1 MRVQL
6 ITHSYL
12 PERTPPERR
21 WAAFVEAFRRE
32 GWEVDVVA
40 PPADPT
46 QVPGGT
52 RPGTAGRGRTRRRA
66 ADDRTGRE
74 AAAVDARLGRG
85 PHGER
90 ILRTLR
96 LPALAGTRDGRFLGH
111 IVHAVAAIPVSLRA
125 QRPDVLVVTVPALPT
140 VVAGWALSRV
150 RRVPLI
156 VEMRDAWPD
165 LARESGVSAGALSR
179 IMESL
184 VTGTQRAA
192 DLVVT
197 VTEGFAERLA
207 ERGVAPVA
215 VVGNGVPLERIRAVP
230 ARDREPGELHVLYL
244 GNHGESQGLETIIR
258 AAAQARDGAERISV
272 RLVGSGTQREALVA
286 LNESLGRPAEMFASV
301 HGAELRDQYAWA
313 DTCLVALRPDWPSFE
328 WTIPSKTYEL
338 LAVGRHITGIVTG
351 EAARVLDSSGAASLV
366 PADPA
371 ALAAL
376 WRGLAIDP
384 QSTIVDGRG
393 RDWVRRHADLS
404 ALGATFVGLARQAVV
419 RGPARTRPYNRL

>member
-1 MRVQL
+1 VRVQL

-21 WAAFVEAFRRE
+21 WAAFVEAFRQE
-32 GWEVDVVA
+32 GWDVDVVA
-40 PPADPT
+40 PPADPA
-46 QVPGGT
+46 QVPGG
-52 RPGTAGRGRTRRRA
+52 RQVRDV
-66 ADDRTGRE
+66 ADRDGD
-74 AAAVDARLGRG
+74 AVDARLRQG

-111 IVHAVAAIPVSLRA
+111 IVHALAAIPVALRA
-125 QRPDVLVVTVPALPT
+125 DRPDVLVITVPALPT
-140 VVAGWALSRV
+140 VVAGWTLSRL

-184 VTGTQRAA
+184 VSGTQRAA

-207 ERGVAPVA
+207 ERGISPVE
-215 VVGNGVPLERIRAVP
+215 VVGNGVPLQRLRSVP
-230 ARDREPGELHVLYL
+230 ARPRPAGELNVLYL
-244 GNHGESQGLETIIR
+244 GNHGESQGLETVIR
-258 AAAQARDGAERISV
+258 AAALVRDSAARITV
-272 RLVGSGTQREALVA
+272 RLVGSGTRREALVA
-286 LNESLGRPAEMFASV
+286 LNDSLGGPVQMLESV
-301 HGAELRDQYAWA
+301 HGAQLREQYEWA

-338 LAVGRHITGIVTG
+338 LAVGRHITGMVTG
-351 EAARVLDSSGAASLV
+351 EAARVLESSGAASLV
-366 PADPA
+366 PADPG
-371 ALAAL
+371 ALAAC
-376 WRGLAIDP
+376 WHRLAADP
-384 QSTIVDGRG
+384 LSTAVDDRG
-393 RDWVRRHADLS
+393 RDWVRQHADLPE
-404 ALGATFVGLARQAVV
+404 LGRRFVGLARDAVM
-419 RGPARTRPYNRL
+419 RRTSGTRPYNRL

>member
-21 WAAFVEAFRRE
+21 WTAFVEAFRQE
-32 GWEVDVVA
+32 GWDVDVVA
-40 PPADPT
+40 PPADPA
-46 QVPGGT
+46 QVPGGV
-52 RPGTAGRGRTRRRA
+52 G
-66 ADDRTGRE
+66 
-74 AAAVDARLGRG
+74 AVDARLRRG

-96 LPALAGTRDGRFLGH
+96 LRVLAGSRDGRFLGH
-111 IVHAVAAIPVSLRA
+111 IVHALAAVPVALRA
-125 QRPDVLVVTVPALPT
+125 DRPDVLVITVPALPT
-140 VVAGWALSRV
+140 VVAGWTLSRL

-207 ERGVAPVA
+207 ERGISPVE
-215 VVGNGVPLERIRAVP
+215 VVGNGVPLGRLRSVP
-230 ARDREPGELHVLYL
+230 ARARTAGELNVLYL
-244 GNHGESQGLETIIR
+244 GNHGESQGLETVLR
-258 AAAQARDGAERISV
+258 AAALVRDGAERITV
-272 RLVGSGTQREALVA
+272 RLVGSGTRREALAA
-286 LNESLGRPAEMFASV
+286 LNDSLGGPAQMLDPV
-301 HGAELRDQYAWA
+301 HGPRLREQYEWA

-338 LAVGRHITGIVTG
+338 LAVGRHVTGMVTG
-351 EAARVLDSSGAASLV
+351 EAARVLESSGAASLV
-366 PADPA
+366 PADPE
-371 ALAAL
+371 ALAAC
-376 WRGLAIDP
+376 WRRLAADP
-384 QSTIVDGRG
+384 LSTVVDGRG
-393 RDWVRRHADLS
+393 RDWVRRNANLPE
-404 ALGATFVGLARQAVV
+404 LGRRFVGLARQAAM
-419 RGPARTRPYNRL
+419 RGTAGTRPYNRL